1 MFRSGVNELEPPPAS
16 ILTGETHAQ
25 VKAIALLGSDNFRFA
40 NELWVRT
47 LYDFAASYHHAVLNR
62 DHLVQSVVPLYRGML
77 YSFLVQ
83 HANSSA
89 DEMEA
94 DAEQLG
100 LEFER
105 QKPYLVE
112 QWKGAKSR

>member
-1 MFRSGVNELEPPPAS
+1 
-16 ILTGETHAQ
+16 
-25 VKAIALLGSDNFRFA
+25 
-40 NELWVRT
+40 
-47 LYDFAASYHHAVLNR
+47 
-62 DHLVQSVVPLYRGML
+62 ML

-94 DAEQLG
+94 AAEELG